1 MIPDISDLRNEY
13 KKRELSKD
21 DLQNNPIQ
29 QFEIWLDEAIH
40 SKVFEPTAM
49 TLATVGS
56 NNQPSA
62 RIVLLKNIS
71 ESGFQFFTNYDSR
84 KGNELKQNP
93 KAALVFFW
101 PELERQVRVLGT
113 VVKLEEKIS
122 NKYFESRPERSRISA
137 IISPQSKTI
146 ANRDFL
152 EKKFE
157 EFIESNQEIK
167 RPQHWGGFCL
177 HPIEIEFWQGRESR
191 LHDRFK
197 YTLKEKSWFI
207 ERLAP

>member
-13 KKRELSKD
+13 KKRELSKN

-49 TLATVGS
+49 TLATVSS

-71 ESGFQFFTNYDSR
+71 ESGFQFFTNYNSR
-84 KGNELKQNP
+84 KGNELKKNP

-101 PELERQVRVLGT
+101 PELERQVRVVGT

-122 NKYFESRPERSRISA
+122 DKYFFPFS
-137 IISPQSKTI
+137 II
-146 ANRDFL
+146 
-152 EKKFE
+152 
-157 EFIESNQEIK
+157 
-167 RPQHWGGFCL
+167 
-177 HPIEIEFWQGRESR
+177 
-191 LHDRFK
+191 
-197 YTLKEKSWFI
+197 
-207 ERLAP
+207 